1 MKNLFRAMR
10 LEIRA
15 SLRQLSS
22 TISLNTV
29 ERILLVAFAVLMSAV
44 LGYLRLTGLST
55 ELVLGAVFAASLLLG
70 GLIFNRGNALELT
83 SGEKAQALRILPMR
97 YRILRFVKLE
107 KLLFASALVYGAV
120 SGYLLAILLL
130 SGYGGGAA
138 FAHTL
143 CAVLAFCLTQNVRA
157 LLLNVDGKLRWLK
170 YPGLAALLGGCAWT
184 VQKELD
190 WNRLLCGACGFY
202 VQNCAWI
209 TLGLAG
215 ALALVK
221 LIQLCGQTTDCDSKD
236 GEVTLGIS
244 ARMERLLCR
253 ANDVT
258 RRDLQGILHSPKERR
273 AFLGRILMPALT
285 ALLSATLLR
294 TGILSVSLRGSL
306 SLWMLTLMIA
316 SSNAKL
322 FERQMTMGYE
332 GGMIIAY
339 VLSGRR
345 ISQVQLQRLRGSL
358 VIAGSLTLAEAMAMA
373 LILGQ
378 GALATLLALALG
390 AANCGAVS
398 CINAYYLVKGTSYCN
413 DLNRPRF
420 SSGLVLQALCTG
432 LEMLLILPLTL
443 LELTPA
449 SAAQFGFAAAY
460 AGICGLLALIYT
472 RRIKKGDA
480 HFYGEYQGIAA

>member
-22 TISLNTV
+22 TISLNAM

-44 LGYLRLTGLST
+44 LGYLRLTGLSM
-55 ELVLGAVFAASLLLG
+55 ELVLGASFAASLLLG
-70 GLIFNRGNALELT
+70 GLIFNRRNAIELT
-83 SGEKAQALRILPMR
+83 SGEKTRALRALPMH
-97 YRILRFVKLE
+97 YRTLRFVKLE

-130 SGYGGGAA
+130 SGYSGGGVLV
-138 FAHTL
+138 HTL
-143 CAVLAFCLTQNVRA
+143 CAMMAFCLMQNVRA
-157 LLLNVDGKLRWLK
+157 LLLDVSGKLKWLK
-170 YPGLAALLGGCAWT
+170 YPGLAALLGVCAWT
-184 VQKELD
+184 IQRQPD
-190 WNRLLCGACGFY
+190 WSRLLCGACGFY
-202 VQNCAWI
+202 VRNCAWI
-209 TLGLAG
+209 ALGLAG
-215 ALALVK
+215 ALVLVK
-221 LIQLCGQTTDCDSKD
+221 LIQLCGQPTDCGSKD
-236 GEVTLGIS
+236 EEVTLGIS
-244 ARMERLLCR
+244 ARMERLLSR

-258 RRDLQGILHSPKERR
+258 RRDLQGILHSPRERR
-273 AFLGRILMPALT
+273 SFLSRMLMPALT
-285 ALLSATLLR
+285 ALLAAALLR
-294 TGILSVSLRGSL
+294 TGILPIPARGSL
-306 SLWMLTLMIA
+306 TLWMLTLMIA
-316 SSNAKL
+316 SGNAKL

-345 ISQVQLQRLRGSL
+345 ISEVQLQRLRGSL
-358 VIAGSLTLAEAMAMA
+358 VISASLTLAESLAMA

-390 AANCGAVS
+390 VADCAAISCVS
-398 CINAYYLVKGTSYCN
+398 AYYLVKGTSYCN

-420 SSGLVLQALCTG
+420 SSGLVLQVLCTG

-443 LELTPA
+443 LELMPMG
-449 SAAQFGFAAAY
+449 AAQYDIVAIY

-472 RRIKKGDA
+472 RKIRKGDT